1 MDEDVEEKMRRDDK
15 MDDCAGCRAIG
26 TKTVKDCEA
35 FERTKEAFRA
45 FTERTKQAEDVNCP
59 FIIKD
64 GDYEITTRV
73 RDDM

>member
-15 MDDCAGCRAIG
+15 MDDCAGCCLRS
-26 TKTVKDCEA
+26 
-35 FERTKEAFRA
+35 ERLRSFRKEAFLA
-45 FTERTKQAEDVNCP
+45 FTERTKQAEMNCP

-64 GDYEITTRV
+64 GDCEITTRV